1 MMFLSEDERL
11 RLFSAGALETV
22 AKTDPADFIL
32 KYAGEAGDVDD
43 VTRTGYIDVKT
54 YLVDDILVKVDR
66 MSMANSLEV
75 RCPLLDHELAG
86 MAARIP
92 LSWNMAGGRG
102 KQVLLRA
109 LGERLP
115 APLLL
120 KRKTGFSV
128 PLASWFRGPLKDM
141 LRDHLFAPSFLQQG
155 IVAPRF
161 VHYLVDEHLR
171 SARDNYY
178 WLWRLLVLELWLREN
193 GTF

>member
-1 MMFLSEDERL
+1 MTSS
-11 RLFSAGALETV
+11 FSDCLLPEPASDIAQAVYFETTC
-22 AKTDPADFIL
+22 KLT
-32 KYAGEAGDVDD
+32 E
-43 VTRTGYIDVKT
+43 
-54 YLVDDILVKVDR
+54 DILVKVDR

-75 RCPLLDHELAG
+75 RCPLLDHELAE
-86 MAARIP
+86 MAAHIP

-109 LGERLP
+109 VGERLP

-171 SARDNYY
+171 GARDNYY